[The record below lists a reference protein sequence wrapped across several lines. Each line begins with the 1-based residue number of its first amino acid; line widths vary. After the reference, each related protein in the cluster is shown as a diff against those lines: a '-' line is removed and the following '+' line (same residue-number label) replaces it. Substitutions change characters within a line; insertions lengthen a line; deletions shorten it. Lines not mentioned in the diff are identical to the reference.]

1 MRRLCDGIDDALRR
15 VDLKCCIRRSWPL
28 KSGVQGRSR
37 SSSVAVLART
47 GQRQLPRTSTP
58 IGYRYCWF
66 MRSFSF
72 LRCRQAYTA
81 RLRLCFCTDCTCHGE
96 SCNGLYV
103 DGPPGQAKATQSYCC
118 QNSARRFS
126 SALDDRLLTPQRAV
140 VVEDRD
146 PVRREDEVGTSRG
159 RHSLDEVEDRL
170 LGRAIV
176 PGRKRGCGRITL
188 HGWSCHSRLIS

>member
-1 MRRLCDGIDDALRR
+1 MLHPSLLAAQKWSTGPKPVLISCSAGQDRSAPVAAYIYAHRVPLLLVHEIVQFPTMSLSVHGSPQIVLLHRLHMP
-15 VDLKCCIRRSWPL
+15 WE
-28 KSGVQGRSR
+28 
-37 SSSVAVLART
+37 
-47 GQRQLPRTSTP
+47 P
-58 IGYRYCWF
+58 I
-66 MRSFSF
+66 
-72 LRCRQAYTA
+72 
-81 RLRLCFCTDCTCHGE
+81 E